1 VAVAFDGVSAENI
14 AALVAAVAAGVGA
27 VAGLVVALVL
37 TRRVRE
43 LREIIRNLGNE
54 AMPLVRDARVV
65 MDHAAT
71 EMERVGDV
79 LATTE
84 AVSGTVDS
92 ASRLAYRIFANPVV
106 KSLAFGTGA
115 RSAFRRLF
123 SLRDPE
129 NRQQRR
135 EDARARGGSA
145 VTETDRVTERPARS
159 GGTSARDGG
168 LVRGAG
174 TPAAVDAGPATG
186 DAGNRGTGETMP
198 RSADAENVTWDRKG
212 HRRRRA
218 RRLPASRDSTS
229 R

>member
-1 VAVAFDGVSAENI
+1 VAVAFDVVSAENI
-14 AALVAAVAAGVGA
+14 AALVAAIAAGVGA
-27 VAGLVVALVL
+27 VVALVVAVVL

-43 LREIIRNLGNE
+43 LQQIVRNLGNE

-106 KSLAFGTGA
+106 KFLAFGTGA

-123 SLRDPE
+123 SRRDPA
-129 NRQQRR
+129 NRKAMRR
-135 EDARARGGSA
+135 AAVAAPAGATARATGIA
-145 VTETDRVTERPARS
+145 
-159 GGTSARDGG
+159 GTSAGEG
-168 LVRGAG
+168 ELERGAG
-174 TPAAVDAGPATG
+174 RPSSADAGPASE
-186 DAGNRGTGETMP
+186 DATRRTGEAVATLAP
-198 RSADAENVTWDRKG
+198 ALA

-218 RRLPASRDSTS
+218 RRSRSSRDSTS

>member
-1 VAVAFDGVSAENI
+1 VAVAFDVVSAENI

-27 VAGLVVALVL
+27 LVALVVVVVL

-43 LREIIRNLGNE
+43 LQEIVQNLGNE

-65 MDHAAT
+65 MDHAAM

-106 KSLAFGTGA
+106 KFLAFGTGV
-115 RSAFRRLF
+115 RSALRRLF
-123 SLRDPE
+123 SRRGPT
-129 NRQQRR
+129 NRRATGR
-135 EDARARGGSA
+135 AAVTATAGVTARATGGA
-145 VTETDRVTERPARS
+145 ATTA
-159 GGTSARDGG
+159 GDGG
-168 LVRGAG
+168 IERGTGRSLSA
-174 TPAAVDAGPATG
+174 DAGPATEG
-186 DAGNRGTGETMP
+186 GMGRTGEAVATMAP
-198 RSADAENVTWDRKG
+198 SLA

-218 RRLPASRDSTS
+218 RRSRSSRDSTS